1 MLGGHKAEKTQRI
14 LITDEERQSDEK
26 ALPEN
31 RTVISIPQKEM
42 LVQNNNQTNEYSILF
57 NTLNDIE
64 KDILRA
70 VIMGGNSISE
80 MQSNKNIMLETV
92 YESINEK
99 SLEIISDNIIETNDN
114 VPYVYEDYIE
124 ELRKVFE
131 EEN

>member
-1 MLGGHKAEKTQRI
+1 M
-14 LITDEERQSDEK
+14 
-26 ALPEN
+26 P
-31 RTVISIPQKEM
+31 
-42 LVQNNNQTNEYSILF
+42 VQNDNQTNEYAILF

-64 KDILRA
+64 RDVLRA

-124 ELRKVFE
+124 ELRKVFG